1 MFTQG
6 SRSRKRLEA
15 GLWWFLTAI
24 ALIIFLGPAAWL
36 VTTSFKGPLDVT
48 AFPPKLV
55 FAPTLDNYL
64 SIFNGVTE
72 ISPGDYVPAN
82 ANFPRQLL
90 NSGFASFGSAAACL
104 LLGAPASYALSRLS
118 FRGKRDLGFFVLGS
132 RFVPPIAI
140 VIPIFTL
147 YAKIGMTNNLFG
159 LMILYIAMNVGFVV
173 WLLKGFFDE
182 VPREIDES
190 AMVEGCSRFGA
201 FWRVVL
207 PMALPGLFATGILAV
222 LFAWNEFLFALVL
235 TGDATTTA
243 TVGLTSFIA
252 GRQIAWGSL
261 CAAGTIVTLPVLALV
276 LLTQK
281 NLVRGF
287 TGGAVSGS

>member
-1 MFTQG
+1 MATPG
-6 SRSRKRLEA
+6 SRNHKHLET
-15 GLWWFLTAI
+15 GVWWFLAAI
-24 ALIIFLGPAAWL
+24 ALIMFLVPVAWM
-36 VTTSFKGPLDVT
+36 VSTSFKGPLDVT

-55 FAPTLDNYL
+55 FAPTFDNYVA
-64 SIFNGVTE
+64 IFKGVTE
-72 ISPGDYVPAN
+72 ISPGSYVPTDP
-82 ANFPRQLL
+82 NFPQQLL
-90 NSGFASFGSAAACL
+90 NSAFASFGSSAVCL
-104 LLGAPASYALSRLS
+104 LLGAPAAYALSRLG
-118 FRGKRDLGFFVLGS
+118 FRGKRDIGFFVLGS

-147 YAKIGMTNNLFG
+147 YAQIGMTNNLLG
-159 LMILYIAMNVGFVV
+159 LMVLYVAMNVGFVV

-182 VPREIDES
+182 VSKEIDES
-190 AMVEGCSRFGA
+190 AMVEGCGRFGA

-207 PMALPGLFATGILAV
+207 PLALPGLVATAILAV

-235 TGDATTTA
+235 TGEATTTA
-243 TVGLTSFIA
+243 TVGLTSFIG

-287 TGGAVSGS
+287 TGGAVRG